1 MKASIA
7 DYYRGKVVLI
17 TGATSGIGRALGESL
32 CRCGAHVLFTGRRIE
47 LANEIVDGVRR
58 EGGHADAIQLD
69 VTDAAAVQTVVD
81 DVCRRLGRLDIL
93 FNNAGISTSGE
104 VLDLQLDHWRQVIDV
119 NLMGTLHGIHAAY
132 PAMVRQRSGQIVNVA
147 SLAALIS
154 YPTNTPYAAVK
165 AAIVTLSHSLRVEGE
180 AYGVRVNV
188 VCPGYVDTEIF
199 HISPVVNGDENRL
212 RKRRPFKVIS
222 AQAAAETILAGVA
235 RNRPTIVFPGYA
247 RMLWRLYR
255 LDPRLLM
262 PLGRK
267 VIAAFRAAKP
277 PHSDASS

>member
-1 MKASIA
+1 METPIA

-32 CRCGAHVLFTGRRIE
+32 CRCGAHVLFAGRRVE
-47 LANEIVDGVRR
+47 LANEIVDRLRR
-58 EGGHADAIQLD
+58 EGAHADAVQLD
-69 VTDAAAVQTVVD
+69 VTDAAAVQAAVD
-81 DVCRRLGRLDIL
+81 DVCGRLGRLDIL
-93 FNNAGISTSGE
+93 FNNAGISTAGE

-147 SLAALIS
+147 SLAALIG

-165 AAIVTLSHSLRVEGE
+165 AAIVTLSHSLRVEAE
-180 AYGVRVNV
+180 AYGVKVNV

-199 HISPVVNGDENRL
+199 HISPVVNADKSRL
-212 RKRRPFKVIS
+212 RKRRPFKLIT
-222 AQAAAETILAGVA
+222 AQAAADAILAGVA
-235 RNRPTIVFPGYA
+235 KNRPTIVFPRYA

-277 PHSDASS
+277 PQSGPPP